1 MIEGYTA
8 TVTGT
13 IVRISDIGIDV
24 RVESGSDTAQ
34 PGEIMSMTHY
44 HMAQHAEEY
53 NTIPLHKE
61 AVVGDR
67 IACAYET
74 EYVDQWDSDDMI
86 ERHTLID
93 YDLLD

>member
-13 IVRISDIGIDV
+13 ITDLSDISVDV
-24 RVESGSDTAQ
+24 CDEKT
-34 PGEIMSMTHY
+34 GEIVSMAHY
-44 HMAQHAEEY
+44 HITQHTVSDDNSAA
-53 NTIPLHKE
+53 LHKE
-61 AVVGDR
+61 AAVGAR

-74 EYVDQWDSDDMI
+74 EYVEDWDSDDMV

-93 YDLLD
+93 YDLLGE